1 MGIRTTTDDE
11 VRRIMQLAARRLLGR
26 LPELTD
32 ELVARTRDTD
42 EAYRRMVPTDDH
54 WQSVYEAMREG
65 IGAILLPVS
74 ERRDLQQAEKT
85 ALRRAEQGL
94 PMDSLLRSY
103 RVSAQVMWDGL
114 VGVIAEEEPD
124 SLPVLIRG
132 ATKVWNAV
140 DRQAVAAAE
149 AYRRREAEMFGRT
162 AERIQALLDALL
174 EDRADATLVR
184 SAAAALDL
192 PELGRYAVVIT
203 RLPGRD
209 DHAADGPRPASLGAM
224 RLLWRMRPDYEV
236 AVVLLHDGEMDALVG
251 ALRPHVTGSAGIS
264 PAVEGLGEL
273 GRARRLAE
281 LALRTCTGEGP
292 EIARLE
298 DRLPSALVV
307 SQPELAG
314 HLSAAVLRPVLAL
327 DPADREVLLGTLEA
341 WLRCEG
347 SAMRAAGQLYCHRN
361 TVFNRIRRIEQLTGR
376 SLARPLDIVE
386 ISLALDAVR
395 LLAVN

>member
-1 MGIRTTTDDE
+1 MGIRTADDDE
-11 VRRIMQLAARRLLGR
+11 VRRIMRLAAGRLLRR

-65 IGAILLPVS
+65 IGAILVAPP
-74 ERRDLQQAEKT
+74 ERRDVQQAEKT
-85 ALRRAEQGL
+85 ARLRAEQGL

-103 RVSAQVMWDGL
+103 RISAHVMWDGL
-114 VGVIAEEEPD
+114 VGVISEEEPD
-124 SLPVLIRG
+124 SLPLLIRS
-132 ATKVWNAV
+132 ATKVWHAV
-140 DRQAVAAAE
+140 DRQAVAAAD
-149 AYRRREAEMFGRT
+149 AYRKREAELFGRT
-162 AERIQALLDALL
+162 AERVQSLLDALL
-174 EDRADATLVR
+174 EDRADAALVR

-192 PELGRYAVVIT
+192 PELGRYAVVTT
-203 RLPGRD
+203 RLPGRGGQTGEQ
-209 DHAADGPRPASLGAM
+209 ARPASLGTM

-236 AVVLLHDGEMDALVG
+236 AVVLLHEDEVEELTD

-264 PAVEGLGEL
+264 PVVEGLAEL

-281 LALRTCTGEGP
+281 LALRTCAGEGP

-298 DRLPSALVV
+298 DRLPAALVV

-314 HLSAAVLRPVLAL
+314 HLSAAVLRPILAL
-327 DPADREVLLGTLEA
+327 DQADREVLLGTLEA

-347 SAMRAAGQLYCHRN
+347 SAVRAAGQLYCHRN

-386 ISLALDAVR
+386 LTLALDAVR
-395 LLAVN
+395 LLPVN